1 MGAKRNAVTGL
12 ITQLII
18 IALGLIVPR
27 IMITNY
33 GSDTNGLTN
42 TLTQIFSYIALLESG
57 IGQSTRNALYKP
69 ITENDRDGVCKIL
82 SVSRKYYW
90 KITKYYAAI
99 QRLSV
104 QPEQSQTSRWTSFY
118 NSDYYS

>member
-42 TLTQIFSYIALLESG
+42 TLTQIFSYIALLEAG

-69 ITENDRDGVCKIL
+69 ITENDRDGVFL
-82 SVSRKYYW
+82 N
-90 KITKYYAAI
+90 
-99 QRLSV
+99 V
-104 QPEQSQTSRWTSFY
+104 QAR
-118 NSDYYS
+118 NSKTPHFHIGSNVLVTHMLGEPHHNY

>member
-42 TLTQIFSYIALLESG
+42 TLTRFLAILLCLKLELDS
-57 IGQSTRNALYKP
+57 
-69 ITENDRDGVCKIL
+69 
-82 SVSRKYYW
+82 
-90 KITKYYAAI
+90 
-99 QRLSV
+99 QREMHCIS
-104 QPEQSQTSRWTSFY
+104 QSQRMIEMGFARYFRFQESTIGKLQNTMRPLL
-118 NSDYYS
+118 

>member
-42 TLTQIFSYIALLESG
+42 TLTQIFNPYGTLTYIWNKNRSG
-57 IGQSTRNALYKP
+57 MH
-69 ITENDRDGVCKIL
+69 ED
-82 SVSRKYYW
+82 
-90 KITKYYAAI
+90 
-99 QRLSV
+99 
-104 QPEQSQTSRWTSFY
+104 
-118 NSDYYS
+118 

>member
-69 ITENDRDGVCKIL
+69 ISIVPTVHEGVAVQQMEK
-82 SVSRKYYW
+82 RG
-90 KITKYYAAI
+90 I
-99 QRLSV
+99 QTNIGNLNGASL
-104 QPEQSQTSRWTSFY
+104 
-118 NSDYYS
+118 